1 MSVGKLPWR
10 VGMRVGRTIYDAD
23 DNLIG
28 MLDTAELAER
38 AVEAVNRNIYA
49 PDAETLA
56 DPVGTLL
63 GSDFIE

>member
-1 MSVGKLPWR
+1 MSIGKLPWR

-38 AVEAVNRNIYA
+38 AVEAVNRSFVSGSA
-49 PDAETLA
+49 RRGEWSAEDLSKEIA
-56 DPVGTLL
+56 
-63 GSDFIE
+63 